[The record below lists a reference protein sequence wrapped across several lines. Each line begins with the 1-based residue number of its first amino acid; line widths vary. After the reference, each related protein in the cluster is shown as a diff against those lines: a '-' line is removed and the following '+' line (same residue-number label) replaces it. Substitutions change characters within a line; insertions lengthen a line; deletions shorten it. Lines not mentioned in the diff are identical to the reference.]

1 VHRNRQR
8 SPFIYVSGYT
18 NTIANLVKTPG
29 AGSLNFTCDE
39 VLAQDI
45 YNRPNEQS
53 LSFKNTAKH
62 AIGGLVDNLNGEN
75 ASLFVD
81 TGVKQLE
88 SLHSLIFNEQGS
100 ETPHG
105 IGRDAAILRCPIY
118 PASILQNVA
127 TL

>member
-1 VHRNRQR
+1 
-8 SPFIYVSGYT
+8 
-18 NTIANLVKTPG
+18 
-29 AGSLNFTCDE
+29 
-39 VLAQDI
+39 
-45 YNRPNEQS
+45 
-53 LSFKNTAKH
+53 
-62 AIGGLVDNLNGEN
+62 VDNLNGEN